1 MDVKLEDILSI
12 TEFNKNISRHLS
24 EAADGRTIVVIKNGQ
39 PCAAI
44 VGIDAAKRLSHLTE
58 AEEDLRLW
66 TLALVRSVSDDGRR
80 YDLDEVARE
89 FGVDLDE
96 DQED

>member
-66 TLALVRSVSDDGRR
+66 TLALVRSVADDGKRF
-80 YDLDEVARE
+80 DLDEVIE
-89 FGVDLDE
+89 ELGIDLGEEQD
-96 DQED
+96 